1 MAGSWKPS
9 KLINLVAPILIF
21 TKRER
26 DLIYISNMSTKINR
40 QMSDQIQKLCELLDE
55 EKFTSNTEGR
65 SKDHQI
71 PYVFTNILQCLS
83 DRLAEIEEKL
93 DITD

>member
-1 MAGSWKPS
+1 
-9 KLINLVAPILIF
+9 
-21 TKRER
+21 
-26 DLIYISNMSTKINR
+26 
-40 QMSDQIQKLCELLDE
+40 MSDQIQKLCELLDE